1 MKKSKFMVIALAIAT
16 LFSTNTVSA
25 MTLTQDDNYIN
36 YNNVEITPLEKEKL
50 LNLGFT
56 ESQI

>member
-50 LNLGFT
+50 LV
-56 ESQI
+56 IKK

>member
-25 MTLTQDDNYIN
+25 MTLTQDDSTFRIQT
-36 YNNVEITPLEKEKL
+36 IPP
-50 LNLGFT
+50 
-56 ESQI
+56 S